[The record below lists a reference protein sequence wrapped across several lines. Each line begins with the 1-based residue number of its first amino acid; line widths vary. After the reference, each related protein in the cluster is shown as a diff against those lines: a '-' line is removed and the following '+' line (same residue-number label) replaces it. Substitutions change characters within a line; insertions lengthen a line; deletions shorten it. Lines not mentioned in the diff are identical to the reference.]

1 MSEHQPTPTYLRER
15 AEFYRQRAREAS
27 NPTKVKEYL
36 YIADV
41 LDREADA
48 TEESNNNKQQR
59 APD

>member
-1 MSEHQPTPTYLRER
+1 MSEHQPSSAYFR
-15 AEFYRQRAREAS
+15 ARAAFYRQRATEAH

-41 LDREADA
+41 LDREADT

-59 APD
+59 ASA